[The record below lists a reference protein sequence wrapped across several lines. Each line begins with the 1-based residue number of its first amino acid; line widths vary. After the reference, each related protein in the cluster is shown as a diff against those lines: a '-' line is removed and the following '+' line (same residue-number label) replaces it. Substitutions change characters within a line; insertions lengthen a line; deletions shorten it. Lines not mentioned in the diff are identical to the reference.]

1 MAALRNV
8 RSGRAGTREACVSS
22 RNRRRLLARRRD
34 DESRT
39 LSNGIRAL
47 AHTRVR
53 GFGSG
58 NALECSSILVRG
70 ARREAC
76 PTMRCLP
83 PNSSAAGLGVFSCR
97 LEVSM
102 RRRSGDV
109 VEVLVVNAL
118 RRSRFRSVAQLA
130 PHESGIIA
138 SLTAF
143 VVCCLLLFRFS
154 VFFFFAS
161 SWCSCHRTCTSGKK
175 LFLDRIA
182 STVLVDVP
190 PFQMK
195 LNVSLV

>member
-1 MAALRNV
+1 
-8 RSGRAGTREACVSS
+8 
-22 RNRRRLLARRRD
+22 
-34 DESRT
+34 
-39 LSNGIRAL
+39 
-47 AHTRVR
+47 
-53 GFGSG
+53 
-58 NALECSSILVRG
+58 
-70 ARREAC
+70 
-76 PTMRCLP
+76 
-83 PNSSAAGLGVFSCR
+83 
-97 LEVSM
+97 M

-195 LNVSLV
+195 LNVSRLRTTLRGSQFLFSSRFSRSLFRYFEAEIRS